1 MAILIPW
8 HLTCL
13 IFYRGLGT
21 LQENSDAAIFEVD
34 EKVLENI
41 KRSFT
46 IPSKPELL
54 IDLQNQLKLPDPNI
68 TLISDIISKDV
79 GIAAGVLRVVNS
91 AAFGLPRSVTDIKQA
106 AMFLGFGGVHSVVI
120 ALVLKQSMSKHTCC
134 ISLDSFWDK
143 ACYVANVAMF
153 IANRFKDRIT
163 PQDVYT
169 AALFQDCGIPAMAL
183 KFQDYFKILKV
194 ADKTVKYTLAELEER
209 KYKTNHAVVGYFISS
224 TWQLPRPICQQVLR
238 HHDRTFLSNF
248 DHSNDQLIYAVIK
261 LAENAFSHHQNG
273 EDTPDWSYCQASVLE
288 VLDFDEDDFIDILE
302 DIEELIV

>member
-1 MAILIPW
+1 LEEKSGVAM
-8 HLTCL
+8 
-13 IFYRGLGT
+13 F
-21 LQENSDAAIFEVD
+21 DVD
-34 EKVLENI
+34 EKVLDNI

-54 IDLQNQLKLPDPNI
+54 IDLQNQLRLPEPDIN
-68 TLISDIISKDV
+68 LISDIISKDV

-91 AAFGLPRSVTDIKQA
+91 TAFGLPRSVTDIKQA
-106 AMFLGFGGVHSVVI
+106 TIFLGFGGVHSVVTG
-120 ALVLKQSMSKHTCC
+120 LVLKQSMSKHTCC

-143 ACYVANVAMF
+143 ACNVANVAMF
-153 IANRFKDRIT
+153 IAKRFKERIL
-163 PQDVYT
+163 PEDVYT

-194 ADKTVKYTLAELEER
+194 ADKTSKYTLAELEER

-261 LAENAFSHHQNG
+261 LAENTYSHHHNG
-273 EDTPDWSYCQASVLE
+273 EDTADWSYCQASVFD
-288 VLDFDEDDFIDILE
+288 VLDFDEDDCIDILE
-302 DIEELIV
+302 DIEELLV

>member
-1 MAILIPW
+1 M
-8 HLTCL
+8 
-13 IFYRGLGT
+13 
-21 LQENSDAAIFEVD
+21 QENSGVAMFEVD
-34 EKVLENI
+34 EKVLDNI

-54 IDLQNQLKLPDPNI
+54 IDLQNQLKLAEPDIN
-68 TLISDIISKDV
+68 LISDIISKDV

-143 ACYVANVAMF
+143 ACNVANVAMF
-153 IANRFKDRIT
+153 IAKHFKDRIA
-163 PQDVYT
+163 PEDVYT

-238 HHDRTFLSNF
+238 HHDRTFLSNL

-261 LAENAFSHHQNG
+261 LAENAFSHHHNG
-273 EDTPDWSYCQASVLE
+273 EDTPDWSYCQESVLE
-288 VLDFDEDDFIDILE
+288 VLEFDDDELKDIVE
-302 DIEELIV
+302 DIEELLV